1 MPPHPSQ
8 NTIRLLKKRWKSSGT
23 ALKCEKR
30 FGGLLS
36 CMEGEGERK
45 HQGQLQG
52 FLCKPLL
59 YLEVLSGSFVS
70 KTQPLFPEDAETVE
84 WACTK
89 NRKRGEKMQ
98 GKLIKSSD
106 YFLPLLSCIADGQ
119 RESLREAAGC

>member
-52 FLCKPLL
+52 FLCKSLL

-89 NRKRGEKMQ
+89 NRKRG
-98 GKLIKSSD
+98 GKN
-106 YFLPLLSCIADGQ
+106 
-119 RESLREAAGC
+119 AG

>member
-36 CMEGEGERK
+36 CMEGEGEKK

-98 GKLIKSSD
+98 GKLIKSRTI
-106 YFLPLLSCIADGQ
+106 FFLSCPA
-119 RESLREAAGC
+119 